1 VTQDNTYQH
10 PRLVINGK
18 TIDSDITGSVRFNGN
33 NQLNVLSVRI
43 SNPELQNMALYNKSV
58 ELYLNNGSDDSV
70 PIFRGFINDFSPSD
84 TSITLNATDIRAKLA
99 GNKGL
104 KVTLTDKNNYD
115 GYTLS
120 QFITS
125 YLEDFINDEE
135 IGTTMLSDTSPVVF
149 MTGERGNDIGLYT
162 LITKKVKEAVDTETD
177 IYNPLMHFID
187 IEEGGN
193 NSSIV
198 IKKDKLLTSV
208 PSIIFSYSDGLKNY
222 SYKRRLP
229 ANSVTYEGRKFNY
242 TNTPQ
247 GISSIKVKKQNN
259 PAETRNLAL
268 RNILISQQHTDEI
281 SINVTK
287 GFDLKIG
294 QIVSLDVDEE
304 DIAGNHSVQAKTITF
319 GKSSSCSLKLNKKPP
334 LLKEYLS

>member
-1 VTQDNTYQH
+1 
-10 PRLVINGK
+10 
-18 TIDSDITGSVRFNGN
+18 
-33 NQLNVLSVRI
+33 
-43 SNPELQNMALYNKSV
+43 M
-58 ELYLNNGSDDSV
+58 
-70 PIFRGFINDFSPSD
+70 
-84 TSITLNATDIRAKLA
+84 
-99 GNKGL
+99 
-104 KVTLTDKNNYD
+104 
-115 GYTLS
+115 
-120 QFITS
+120 
-125 YLEDFINDEE
+125 
-135 IGTTMLSDTSPVVF
+135 
-149 MTGERGNDIGLYT
+149 
-162 LITKKVKEAVDTETD
+162 
-177 IYNPLMHFID
+177 
-187 IEEGGN
+187 
-193 NSSIV
+193 
-198 IKKDKLLTSV
+198 

-304 DIAGNHSVQAKTITF
+304 DIAGNHRVQAKTITF